1 MLGCVATVSLAH
13 AAQAPALND
22 QQFAALL
29 ADFQRAVD
37 TERDRYRLP
46 GITAA
51 FVLPDGRM
59 GKVASGFADVERHLT
74 MTPDSRMP
82 APDLAESWT
91 GSRIDVRCSPQA
103 SATIDRCTAQ
113 PPPARERAGKLE
125 AEPFL
130 DTLPVYR
137 YRLEHRRT
145 PRR

>member
-1 MLGCVATVSLAH
+1 METHMIDRAQGMGGRWRRRATFLLGCVATASLAH

-22 QQFAALL
+22 QQFAVLL
-29 ADFQRAVD
+29 IVAIIQSRASANSH
-37 TERDRYRLP
+37 
-46 GITAA
+46 IIS
-51 FVLPDGRM
+51 F
-59 GKVASGFADVERHLT
+59 RHAT
-74 MTPDSRMP
+74 RAESRVP

-91 GSRIDVRCSPQA
+91 RSRIDVCCSPQA

-125 AEPFL
+125 VEPFL